1 LSLVLANGFVFAD
14 GGFKRG
20 DVLISGDKVI
30 SAGIQ
35 TTGFGDADVIDC
47 SNMYIV
53 PGFADVHVHL
63 REPGFSYKETIA
75 TGTAAAAH
83 GGYTSICL
91 MPNLN
96 PVPDT
101 MENIK
106 AQLDII
112 AKDAVVKCYPYASI
126 TMGRAGKGEITDFG
140 ELRKYACAFTDDGTG
155 VNDSETLEKIGQA
168 ARAKNVI
175 IAAHC
180 EDETLVNGGYIHA
193 GEYAQRCGHKGIV
206 SESEWMPLNRDI
218 EYAEKYGFHYH
229 VCHVSTK
236 ESVQLIR
243 EAKKR
248 GVRITAETAPHY
260 LVLTDEDLQD
270 DGRFKMNPPIRSA
283 ADRDALIEGII
294 DGTIDF
300 IATDHAPH
308 SAEEKS
314 KGLKG
319 SLMGIVGLETA
330 FPVLYTKLVKEG
342 IITLEKLIDLMAI
355 KPRKIFNLPDSS
367 INGIAEGQAANIA
380 VLDLNSN
387 YTIDPNTFKSKGRS
401 TPFAGMN
408 VYGEC
413 VLTLVDGKIVYR
425 K

>member
-1 LSLVLANGFVFAD
+1 MLANGFVFAD

-91 MPNLN
+91 IPNLN

-367 INGIAEGQAANIA
+367 INGIAEGQAADIA

>member
-1 LSLVLANGFVFAD
+1 MLANGFVFAD

-314 KGLKG
+314 KDLKG

-367 INGIAEGQAANIA
+367 INGIAEGQAADIA

>member
-1 LSLVLANGFVFAD
+1 MLANGFVFAD

-314 KGLKG
+314 KDLKG

-367 INGIAEGQAANIA
+367 INGIAEGQAADIA

-401 TPFAGMN
+401 TPFAGH
-408 VYGEC
+408 EC
-413 VLTLVDGKIVYR
+413 LRRMCSDFG
-425 K
+425 

>member
-1 LSLVLANGFVFAD
+1 MLANGFVFAD

-248 GVRITAETAPHY
+248 GARITAETAPHY

-367 INGIAEGQAANIA
+367 INGIAEGQAADIA